1 MKKIL
6 VIHNKYRLRGGED
19 IAVEKEVEL
28 LEEFYEVQVLN
39 YHNKIEN
46 IFSQLFSFL
55 SNENKTSINQL
66 KEKLENFNPDI
77 AYVHNTWFKA
87 SLGIFKLLK
96 SRDIRIILKLHNFRY
111 DCTNNFSLRKH
122 LKGESFCPACG
133 IENKNYRF
141 FNKYFEDSYLKSF
154 FVVIYGKKFF
164 EILKN
169 QNLSILVLTDFH
181 KKYLQELGIKESKI
195 SIFPNYINMPVSS
208 NPKYADEYIIYAG
221 RVSKEKGLE
230 ELIATFLNAQINN
243 MHLKIVG
250 DGPELKSLQKKYKHQ
265 SIKFLGQKN
274 NEEVYELISKSKSVI
289 TATKLYEGQP
299 MLLCEASLIGIPSIY
314 PRSGGIKEF
323 FPESSHFSFEQF
335 NYHDLQDKIE
345 FLQNNDSM
353 IEEASKNKD
362 HIVKYLD
369 KDSLLKKFERIIN
382 D

>member
-28 LEEFYEVQVLN
+28 LKEFYEVQVLN
-39 YHNKIEN
+39 YHNRIEN

-55 SNENKTSINQL
+55 SNENKTSINEL
-66 KEKLENFNPDI
+66 RDKLDSFNPDI

-122 LKGESFCPACG
+122 LKGESFCAACG

-141 FNKYFEDSYLKSF
+141 FNKYFQDSYLKSF

-195 SIFPNYINMPVSS
+195 SIFPNYINMPIS
-208 NPKYADEYIIYAG
+208 NNHKYADEYIIYAG

-230 ELIATFLNAQINN
+230 ELITTFLNAQINN
-243 MHLKIVG
+243 MHLKVVG
-250 DGPELKSLQKKYKHQ
+250 DGPQLKSLQKKYKHK

-299 MLLCEASLIGIPSIY
+299 MLLCEASLIGVPSIY

-345 FLQNNDSM
+345 FLQNNDDT
-353 IEEASKNKD
+353 IKEASKNKD